1 MNRTIRKL
9 QARLFTAGHHGL
21 AALARRRTTRGLVGP
36 LVRGLARL
44 TRRAKAPREVS
55 PTPTASEPGQIWQ
68 GYLPSKKAV
77 PIVEETNEV
86 VHAEIRTYCPLRGTG
101 DHSACHALMGYDR
114 ALLAAHGGSFEVLRS
129 QAEPG
134 VEVCL
139 VALRPG
145 VGQDR

>member
-1 MNRTIRKL
+1 
-9 QARLFTAGHHGL
+9 LFTAGHFGL
-21 AALARRRTTRGLVGP
+21 AALARQRGARVLVGP

-44 TRRAKAPREVS
+44 TRRMKAPRAHALS
-55 PTPTASEPGQIWQ
+55 PTASELGQIWQ

-77 PIVEETNEV
+77 PIVSETEEV

-101 DHSACHALMGYDR
+101 DHGACHALMGYDR
-114 ALLAAHGGSFEVLRS
+114 ALLAAHGGSFEVVRS

-145 VGQDR
+145 VAREG